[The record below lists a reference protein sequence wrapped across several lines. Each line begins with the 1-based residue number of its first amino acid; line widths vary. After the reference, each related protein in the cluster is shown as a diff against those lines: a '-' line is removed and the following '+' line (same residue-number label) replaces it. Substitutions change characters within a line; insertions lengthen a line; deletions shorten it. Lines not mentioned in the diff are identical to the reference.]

1 MQYKTITL
9 SLIQSHPT
17 YHRRLKSNRRLMAAL
32 DSYALEL
39 RDRHLAWA
47 DRLEAERPQDDPQ
60 SRRSAALELA
70 LAEVE
75 RLIAVE
81 ATAGETAEP

>member
-9 SLIQSHPT
+9 SLIQSHPP

-32 DSYALEL
+32 DTFAQEL
-39 RDRHLAWA
+39 RDRHLAWVA
-47 DRLEAERPQDDPQ
+47 RLQAERPQDDPQ

-75 RLIAVE
+75 RLIAAE